1 MAERESAA
9 PAWQPAANPWLIA
22 TAVMAATFMEVLD
35 TSVANVS
42 LQHIAGNLAAS
53 SDEATW
59 VLTSY
64 LVANAVVLP
73 ATGWLGRFFGRRRFL
88 ITCIGIFTLASALCG
103 LANSLGMLIL
113 ARILQGRRW
122 RSTAADL
129 SSSDARDIS
138 SRKTRN
144 CDVRLRY
151 GGSRRTYPWPDLWR
165 LAYR

>member
-1 MAERESAA
+1 MAEMQPAA

-64 LVANAVVLP
+64 LVANAIDACRP
-73 ATGWLGRFFGRRRFL
+73 
-88 ITCIGIFTLASALCG
+88 
-103 LANSLGMLIL
+103 
-113 ARILQGRRW
+113 
-122 RSTAADL
+122 AAD
-129 SSSDARDIS
+129 ARQVTIVTQFAGGFPTCGDPDRLQQVVWNLIS
-138 SRKTRN
+138 N
-144 CDVRLRY
+144 AVRFTPA
-151 GGSRRTYPWPDLWR
+151 GGRVLVSL
-165 LAYR
+165 